1 MLLEYERIQRR
12 YRYTNQEVVEFFHA
26 LRAAVHL
33 VTEFPCLSGVSRDP
47 KDDMVLACA
56 VKASVDYLVTH
67 DDDLLTLGTHK
78 KIHIMTP
85 EQFMGVLRRHAG
97 GD

>member
-1 MLLEYERIQRR
+1 
-12 YRYTNQEVVEFFHA
+12 
-26 LRAAVHL
+26 
-33 VTEFPCLSGVSRDP
+33 
-47 KDDMVLACA
+47 
-56 VKASVDYLVTH
+56 
-67 DDDLLTLGTHK
+67 LGTHK